1 MNMLLKNRLTLIE
14 ERLNEL
20 VPDQTEQVQGE
31 LYQAARYSLFTG
43 GKRLRPVF
51 ALATCVAV
59 GGDEEKALAPACA
72 LEMIHTYSLIHD
84 DLPCMD
90 NDDLRRGKPT
100 LHKVYPEGLALLAG
114 DFLLTRAF
122 EVVAD
127 APNLS
132 DELKL
137 KLVQILARR
146 SGGDGMIGGQ
156 VIDID
161 PQQQT
166 LNLPALEKMH
176 RLKTGALIC
185 GSIEFGALI
194 GGATPPLLQ
203 QLTRFG
209 EKIGLAFQVID
220 DVIDVVSPEAKHG
233 KPSDQANH
241 KTTYVTLLGVEGAKR
256 TAEQLMDE
264 AIKIV
269 RALPIDSSEL
279 IELAEFV
286 AKRNI

>member
-1 MNMLLKNRLTLIE
+1 MLLKNRLTLIE
-14 ERLNEL
+14 ERLEEL
-20 VPDQTEQVQGE
+20 IPEQSEKSHVQ

-43 GKRLRPVF
+43 GKRLRPIL
-51 ALATCVAV
+51 ALATCAAV
-59 GGDEEKALAPACA
+59 GGEEKNALTPACA

-127 APNLS
+127 APDLTA
-132 DELKL
+132 ELKL
-137 KLVQILARR
+137 KLVQILARQ
-146 SGGDGMIGGQ
+146 SGGHGMIGGQ

-166 LNLPALEKMH
+166 LNLAALEQMH
-176 RLKTGALIC
+176 RMKTGALIC
-185 GSIEFGALI
+185 GSIEFGAVI
-194 GGATPPLLQ
+194 GGASPPVLQKLLH
-203 QLTRFG
+203 FG

-233 KPSDQANH
+233 KASDQVNH

-256 TAEQLMDE
+256 AAEQLMDE
-264 AIKIV
+264 AVEILH
-269 RALPIDSSEL
+269 ALPMNSGEL

-286 AKRNI
+286 AHRKI